1 VRTGNR
7 IALVLAGLFLGVLG
21 AWPAAA
27 QSRLADF
34 LNQVRPG
41 ELASGADRFGA
52 PEGTPPIAPIFAG
65 DRLLGFVYLNSDVVD
80 ATGYSGKPIHI
91 LVALDPAGKI
101 LGAKLVEHHEPIVLV
116 GIPEEKIKPVIEHF
130 RGVDVR
136 ALASGTAPATS
147 SPEIVSGATVTVLVI
162 GDSIIRSALK
172 VVQARGLGAP
182 ASAASEAAVPGAATI
197 DQDKS
202 EIVDWQTL
210 IGDGS
215 VRRLHLSLADV
226 NEAYD
231 KSGNPEAAKR
241 REKGSPDET
250 FMDLYVA
257 LPTIPTIGRSLLGE
271 AGYQQMMD
279 RLAPGQQAILVMGN
293 GRYSFKGSGYVRG
306 GIFDRIELVQKLESV
321 RFRDKGHTRIGDLA
335 AAGAPGFKEI
345 GLFAVPPG
353 TKFDPAQP
361 WQLKLLVQR
370 AVGALEKAFLVFDV
384 RYLPPEK
391 YLKHQAQP
399 IAAADTAQPAPKDAP
414 DHALATQQGAQSST
428 GIPTGSE
435 ATPAT
440 GMGVTPLWQ
449 RIWRD
454 RWIDIGIV
462 LLAIGVLT
470 VIFFFQDWL
479 VRRPKLFRRI
489 RTGFLLFIL
498 FWLGWLVHAQPSV
511 VNVLT
516 FFNALISDFKWDYFL
531 MDPLLFMLWCSI
543 AAALLFWG
551 RGPFC
556 GWLCPFGAL
565 QELTN
570 RAARRLKVPQIAV
583 PWAVHER
590 LWPLK
595 YVIFLGLFGVSIYSL
610 ALGERLSEV
619 EPFKTAIVLRFIRD
633 WPFVV
638 FALALLTA
646 GLFIERFFC
655 RYLCP
660 LGGALAIP
668 GRMRMFDWLKR
679 YRECGNPCQRCA
691 QECPVQAIRP
701 EGQINVNE
709 CIYCMH
715 CQLLYWDDHK
725 CPVMIQKRL
734 KREKRL
740 ATASPQF
747 HPAAMSAD
755 FKT

>member
-1 VRTGNR
+1 MVRTSIR
-7 IALVLAGLFLGVLG
+7 IACVLIGLFLALL
-21 AWPAAA
+21 APWPATA

-34 LNQVRPG
+34 LKDVPPA
-41 ELASGADRFGA
+41 ELAPGADRFGA
-52 PEGTPPIAPIFAG
+52 PEGTPPMAPIFAG

-80 ATGYSGKPIHI
+80 ATGYSGKPILI

-101 LGAKLVEHHEPIVLV
+101 LGAKLVEHHEPIVLI
-116 GIPEEKIKPVIEHF
+116 GIPEERINTVIEHF

-136 ALASGTAPATS
+136 ALAAGTAPAAS
-147 SPEIVSGATVTVLVI
+147 SPEIVSGATVTVLVM
-162 GDSIIRSALK
+162 GDSIVRSALK
-172 VVQARGLGAP
+172 VVRARRLGAP
-182 ASAASEAAVPGAATI
+182 TGAASQAAAPSTATI
-197 DQDKS
+197 DEAKS

-215 VRRLHLSLADV
+215 VRRLSLSLAEIND
-226 NEAYD
+226 AYD

-241 REKGSPDET
+241 REKGPPDET
-250 FMDLYVA
+250 FVDLYVA

-271 AGYQQMMD
+271 TGYQQMTD
-279 RLAPGQQAILVMGN
+279 RLQPGQHAILVMGN

-306 GIFDRIELVQKLESV
+306 GIFDRIELVQDLESV

-335 AAGAPGFKEI
+335 AAGAPRFKEI
-345 GLFAVPPG
+345 GLFALPPD

-391 YLKHQAQP
+391 YLKRAAQP
-399 IAAADTAQPAPKDAP
+399 IVVADTPPAAEAP
-414 DHALATQQGAQSST
+414 AVATQESAGALESS
-428 GIPTGSE
+428 
-435 ATPAT
+435 AAPAL
-440 GMGVTPLWQ
+440 GLGDTPLWQ
-449 RIWRD
+449 RIWNQ
-454 RWIDIGIV
+454 RWIDVAIV
-462 LLAIGVLT
+462 LLAIGALT
-470 VIFFFQDWL
+470 LIFFFQDWL
-479 VRRPKLFRRI
+479 VQRPKLFGRI
-489 RTGFLLFIL
+489 RTGFLLFTL
-498 FWLGWLVHAQPSV
+498 FWLGWMVHAQPSV

-516 FFNALISDFKWDYFL
+516 FFNALITDFKWDYFL
-531 MDPLLFMLWCSI
+531 MDPLLFILWCSI
-543 AAALLFWG
+543 AVALLFWG

-570 RAARRLKVPQIAV
+570 KVARRLKVPQITV

-610 ALGERLSEV
+610 ALGEQLAEI
-619 EPFKTAIVLRFIRD
+619 EPFKTAIVLRFVRD

-638 FALALLTA
+638 FALALLGA

-668 GRMRMFDWLKR
+668 GRLRMFDWLKR

-691 QECPVQAIRP
+691 KECPVQAIRP

-709 CIYCMH
+709 SIYCMH

-747 HPAAMSAD
+747 RPAAPARAP
-755 FKT
+755 KT

>member
-1 VRTGNR
+1 MR
-7 IALVLAGLFLGVLG
+7 IASVLIGLLLTIVLASPVL
-21 AWPAAA
+21 A
-27 QSRLADF
+27 QSRLGDF
-34 LNQVRPG
+34 LKSVPPA
-41 ELASGADRFGA
+41 ELVAGAERFGA
-52 PEGTPPIAPIFAG
+52 PEGTPPMAPIFAG

-91 LVALDPAGKI
+91 LVALDPAGTI
-101 LGAKLVEHHEPIVLV
+101 LGAKLVEHHEPIVLI
-116 GIPEEKIKPVIEHF
+116 GIPEEKIRPVIDHF

-136 ALASGTAPATS
+136 ALAAGTAPAAGK
-147 SPEIVSGATVTVLVI
+147 PDIVSGATVTVLVI
-162 GDSIIRSALK
+162 GDSILRSALK

-182 ASAASEAAVPGAATI
+182 AGAAAHAAAPSAATI
-197 DQDKS
+197 DESKS

-210 IGDGS
+210 VGDGS
-215 VRRLHLSLADV
+215 VRRLSLSVAEIND
-226 NEAYD
+226 AYD

-241 REKGSPDET
+241 REKGAPDES
-250 FMDLYVA
+250 FVDLYVA
-257 LPTIPTIGRSLLGE
+257 LATVPTVGRSLLGE
-271 AGYQQMMD
+271 AGYRQLTEQ
-279 RLAPGQQAILVMGN
+279 LQPGQQAILVMGN

-306 GIFDRIELVQKLESV
+306 GIFDRIELVQDLESV
-321 RFRDKGHTRIGDLA
+321 RFRDKSHTRIGDLA
-335 AAGAPGFKEI
+335 AAGAPRFKEI
-345 GLFAVPPG
+345 GLFALPPA

-391 YLKHQAQP
+391 YLKHAAQP
-399 IAAADTAQPAPKDAP
+399 VVVAEAPAAEAPAVAPQDPAGATATVPGLGD
-414 DHALATQQGAQSST
+414 
-428 GIPTGSE
+428 
-435 ATPAT
+435 
-440 GMGVTPLWQ
+440 TPLWQ
-449 RIWRD
+449 RIWHE
-454 RWIDIGIV
+454 RWIDIGVV

-479 VRRPKLFRRI
+479 VRRPKLFGRV
-489 RTGFLLFIL
+489 RTGFLLFTL
-498 FWLGWLVHAQPSV
+498 FWLGWMVHAQPSV

-516 FFNALISDFKWDYFL
+516 FFNALITDFKWDYFL
-531 MDPLLFMLWCSI
+531 MDPLLFILWCSI

-570 RAARRLKVPQIAV
+570 KVARRLKVPQITV

-610 ALGERLSEV
+610 ALGERLAEV
-619 EPFKTAIVLRFIRD
+619 EPFKTAIVLRFLRD

-638 FALALLTA
+638 FALALVGA

-668 GRMRMFDWLKR
+668 GRLRMFDWLKR

-691 QECPVQAIRP
+691 KECPVQAIRP

-725 CPVMIQKRL
+725 CPVVIQKRL

-747 HPAAMSAD
+747 RPAGASAGNSPVSS
-755 FKT
+755 

>member
-1 VRTGNR
+1 VRTGIR
-7 IALVLAGLFLGVLG
+7 IAFVLIGLLLMIM
-21 AWPAAA
+21 AASPVMA

-34 LNQVRPG
+34 LKSIPPA
-41 ELASGADRFGA
+41 ELASGAERFGA
-52 PEGTPPIAPIFAG
+52 PEGTPPMAPIFAG
-65 DRLLGFVYLNSDVVD
+65 DSLLGFVYLNSDIVD

-101 LGAKLVEHHEPIVLV
+101 LGAKMVEHHEPIVLI
-116 GIPEEKIKPVIEHF
+116 GIPEEKIRPVIEHF

-136 ALASGTAPATS
+136 ALAAGTAPATR

-172 VVQARGLGAP
+172 IVQARGLGAP
-182 ASAASEAAVPGAATI
+182 AGAASQAAAPGAATI
-197 DQDKS
+197 DATRS

-215 VRRLHLSLADV
+215 VRRLNLSLAEV
-226 NEAYD
+226 NDAYD

-241 REKGSPDET
+241 REKGPPDET
-250 FMDLYVA
+250 FVDLYVA
-257 LPTIPTIGRSLLGE
+257 LATIPTIGRSLLGE
-271 AGYQQMMD
+271 AGYRQMTEQL
-279 RLAPGQQAILVMGN
+279 RPGQHAILVMGN

-306 GIFDRIELVQKLESV
+306 GIFDRIELVQDLESV

-335 AAGAPGFKEI
+335 AAGAPRFKEI
-345 GLFAVPPG
+345 GLFALPLE
-353 TKFDPAQP
+353 TRFDPAQP

-391 YLKHQAQP
+391 YLKQAAQP
-399 IAAADTAQPAPKDAP
+399 IVVAETPAAAEAPVGAPPDSAGETAGPAAP
-414 DHALATQQGAQSST
+414 
-428 GIPTGSE
+428 
-435 ATPAT
+435 
-440 GMGVTPLWQ
+440 GVGERPLWQ
-449 RIWRD
+449 RIWSD

-462 LLAIGVLT
+462 LLAIGILT
-470 VIFFFQDWL
+470 IIFFFQDWL
-479 VRRPKLFRRI
+479 VRRPKLFGRI
-489 RTGFLLFIL
+489 RTGFLLFTL
-498 FWLGWLVHAQPSV
+498 FWLGWMVHAQPSV

-516 FFNALISDFKWDYFL
+516 FFNALITDFKWDYFL
-531 MDPLLFMLWCSI
+531 MDPLLFILWCSI
-543 AAALLFWG
+543 AVALLFWG

-570 RAARRLKVPQIAV
+570 KVARRLKVPQITV

-610 ALGERLSEV
+610 ALGEQLAEV
-619 EPFKTAIVLRFIRD
+619 EPFKTAIVLRFLRD

-638 FALALLTA
+638 FALALLGA

-668 GRMRMFDWLKR
+668 GRLRMFDWLKR

-691 QECPVQAIRP
+691 KECPVQAIRP

-725 CPVMIQKRL
+725 CPVVIQKRL

-747 HPAAMSAD
+747 HPAAVAAD
-755 FKT
+755 PKT